1 MPRHDQTPEQIE
13 AETDRL
19 LLEQAQA
26 FIRDMRATAQNAP
39 YGKVV
44 QNADA
49 FAVQNGREFARNVL
63 QTIIQ
68 EQNDLLE
75 KKKKPGNAPAA
86 ATENISDMPPKQS

>member
-44 QNADA
+44 QN
-49 FAVQNGREFARNVL
+49 GREFARNVL

-75 KKKKPGNAPAA
+75 KKKKPSNAPAA